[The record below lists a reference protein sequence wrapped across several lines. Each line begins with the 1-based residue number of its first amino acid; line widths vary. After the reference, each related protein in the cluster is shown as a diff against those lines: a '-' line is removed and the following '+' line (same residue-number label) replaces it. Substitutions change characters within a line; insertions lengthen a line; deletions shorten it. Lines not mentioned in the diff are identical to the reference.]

1 MAKVI
6 FGSKAQAIRSIITTK
21 YFKETGL
28 SISPEAAKGVRII
41 GESKPE
47 ELWDKLGGALGDFA
61 NSITGTVIGWLNNI
75 NWTAIFGW
83 FVGGIQFLFMFN
95 WQTSD
100 EELERAIAAAEV
112 SWYGQLG
119 ETLGTAAGWFLCGVI
134 PSLLIGTVNE
144 AMMLHVLQDVSE
156 EAFDEITGELN
167 SLLQLGARQQM
178 NKAASHLFMGL
189 RALIKRAANGDADTL
204 LGGAIDLVFNAFP
217 NVREAAKTW
226 GNKGNKPW
234 TIAGAIQDSIESL
247 PDGILKEFV
256 EEFVDALGESCVEA
270 GYVVAGGMDN
280 FLMEQKIA
288 KRQQLG
294 QERVVEVLLNRNDPS
309 SKIIVAGPEEF
320 IKQSLIT
327 QKNNYQMLKEK
338 DLGLLVGGEPIAN
351 TITTPGL
358 PYMKF
363 IFSSSKDKKT
373 KPTYIDIYNID
384 RTKVDNWNTLKMAC
398 GGENGYWWGPYL
410 VEVLLP
416 DNNPIRCYARTED
429 EGIDLIEGLLQFS
442 KAEQDYEKNI
452 WNSKHEIKKGSRKK
466 YDKSYRS
473 PRQAYPWEVVIVNQ
487 MAILNEENGVATR
500 SGIYTSN
507 EAKIPL
513 WRETKPDNF
522 EKTIQ
527 ELFTTPGAN
536 G

>member
-1 MAKVI
+1 M
-6 FGSKAQAIRSIITTK
+6 
-21 YFKETGL
+21 
-28 SISPEAAKGVRII
+28 
-41 GESKPE
+41 
-47 ELWDKLGGALGDFA
+47 
-61 NSITGTVIGWLNNI
+61 GTVFGWVNNI
-75 NWTAIFGW
+75 NWTAVFGW
-83 FVGGIQFLFMFN
+83 FIGGLKFIFSFN

-100 EELERAIAAAEV
+100 DEFEAALAAAEV
-112 SWYGQLG
+112 AWYGQLG
-119 ETLGTAAGWFLCGVI
+119 ETLGTAAGWILCGVV
-134 PSLLIGTVNE
+134 PGLLIGIVNE

-156 EAFDEITGELN
+156 EAFDEITGEIDA
-167 SLLQLGARQQM
+167 LLKLGARQQV
-178 NKAASHLFMGL
+178 NKNASYLFMGM

-204 LGGAIDLVFNAFP
+204 LGGAIDLVFESFP
-217 NVREAAKTW
+217 NMREAAKTW

-234 TIAGAIQDSIESL
+234 SFAIAVQDFIETL
-247 PDGILKEFV
+247 PEGKVQEFA
-256 EEFVDALGESCVEA
+256 EEFVNALGESCVEA
-270 GYVVAGGMDN
+270 GYVVAGGVDN
-280 FLMEQKIA
+280 FIMEQKLA

-363 IFSSSKDKKT
+363 IFSSDKNKKKD
-373 KPTYIDIYNID
+373 PTYINIYNID
-384 RTKVDNWNTLKMAC
+384 RTKVDNWNTLKMAV
-398 GGENGYWWGPYL
+398 GGENGYYWGPYL
-410 VEVLLP
+410 VEAILP

-466 YDKSYRS
+466 YDKKSYKT
-473 PRQAYPWEVVIVNQ
+473 PRQAFPWEVVIVNQ
-487 MAILNEENGVATR
+487 MAILNEENGIATR

-513 WRETKPDNF
+513 YRETKPDNF

-527 ELFTTPGAN
+527 ELFTTPGPN